1 MSEAYRLKKMIGA
14 QLLCR
19 EGQGQGPHKSGSMLP
34 QYFNL
39 LQCQHHDTLDSD
51 STPIYLGIRGKSCYS
66 LRAEEKNST
75 LLIQFN

>member
-34 QYFNL
+34 QYFSL
-39 LQCQHHDTLDSD
+39 LQCQHQDTLDIQL
-51 STPIYLGIRGKSCYS
+51 PCILV
-66 LRAEEKNST
+66 LEENRVI
-75 LLIQFN
+75 L